1 MFISTVAWL
10 PCVKVIHPKGLW
22 KSCYLTQNLIC
33 ERFFFIFV
41 FFFLQIFH
49 YKNDCTTKISCS
61 VDGASAWDTIQLV
74 CLFVWFNKYG
84 KKLVKKTIQSIQEK
98 EKTTLLVLQPRSSH
112 CSNRCPSCSILTFC
126 IVQLDPGSLISGHRH
141 NQRLYLI
148 LFVQQIREHIGR
160 EEEKF
165 HGVAELKQL
174 QVHTQHPLK
183 DSRQMD
189 VEVLAL
195 SEQDSIWR
203 FWVKGVSLVYWWL
216 KLWRT

>member
-33 ERFFFIFV
+33 ERFFFNFW

-84 KKLVKKTIQSIQEK
+84 KKISKEDHPIQSIQEK
-98 EKTTLLVLQPRSSH
+98 EKTKHYWSFSHDPATVVTDVLLAASSLSALFSWILAALYQDIVIIKGFTSS
-112 CSNRCPSCSILTFC
+112 CLFNRFESI
-126 IVQLDPGSLISGHRH
+126 
-141 NQRLYLI
+141 
-148 LFVQQIREHIGR
+148 
-160 EEEKF
+160 
-165 HGVAELKQL
+165 
-174 QVHTQHPLK
+174 
-183 DSRQMD
+183 
-189 VEVLAL
+189 
-195 SEQDSIWR
+195 
-203 FWVKGVSLVYWWL
+203 
-216 KLWRT
+216 